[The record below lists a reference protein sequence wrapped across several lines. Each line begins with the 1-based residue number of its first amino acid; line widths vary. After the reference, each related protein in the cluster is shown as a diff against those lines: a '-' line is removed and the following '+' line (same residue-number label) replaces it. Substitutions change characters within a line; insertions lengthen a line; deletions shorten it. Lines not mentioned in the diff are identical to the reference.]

1 MNKTKDTK
9 HDEKRKA
16 LPRLPSSRMIN
27 EEDSDSME
35 LLYQLNSND
44 SKLSL
49 IVDAARFALDN
60 KESFL
65 EFRSKTKMQ
74 KK

>member
-1 MNKTKDTK
+1 MKQSKDTK
-9 HDEKRKA
+9 HDKKRKA
-16 LPRLPSSRMIN
+16 LPRLPSSRMID
-27 EEDSDSME
+27 EKDSDSME

-49 IVDAARFALDN
+49 IVDAACFALDN